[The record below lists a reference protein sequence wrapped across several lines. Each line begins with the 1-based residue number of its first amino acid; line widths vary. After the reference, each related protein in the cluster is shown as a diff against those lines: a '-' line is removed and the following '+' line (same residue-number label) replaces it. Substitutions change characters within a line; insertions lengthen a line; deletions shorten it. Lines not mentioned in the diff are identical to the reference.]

1 MEIFVDALF
10 AVPLI
15 RFKFSKHHLYNFP
28 EVPKKHRK
36 PPFWIKSLNTS
47 FGFSC
52 EDDDFLSIEMRS
64 NLVDDITDDLI
75 KVFESVNIP
84 PKIYISDFWYNIY
97 HDNQG
102 QEEHDHLCPCTQ
114 VNPFWSGI
122 YYNKN
127 PTPTRFIRNDR
138 YHRLTRIP
146 GIENSKLKDFFE
158 DGMLPEVEPGDIIL
172 FPPWVEHSIDTKECT
187 NMRLTFSFNID
198 YNDE

>member
-10 AVPLI
+10 ATPLI
-15 RFKFSKHHLYNFP
+15 KFKFSKHQSYNFP

-36 PPFWIKSLNTS
+36 PPLWIKSLNTS
-47 FGFSC
+47 FGASG
-52 EDDDFLSIEMRS
+52 DDDFLPTEIRDI
-64 NLVDDITDDLI
+64 LVNDITEDLI
-75 KVFESVNIP
+75 NVFESLDIP
-84 PKIYISDFWYNIY
+84 PNICISDFWYNIY

-146 GIENSKLKDFFE
+146 EISNSKLKNFFE
-158 DGMLPEVEPGDIIL
+158 DSISPNVEPGDIIL
-172 FPPWVEHSIDTKECT
+172 FPPWVEHSVDTGDCSD
-187 NMRLTFSFNID
+187 MRLTFSFNVD
-198 YNDE
+198 YNED